1 MSVGRKIV
9 RGIEKGLTKGVL
21 AGKSF
26 WREVAEAL
34 DEAPKAID
42 RFGDAVTAVIEH
54 ADEGTAEEPS
64 RPSLSDPC
72 PVEGRNGKHS
82 VYSGGPGGKRDN
94 SQRGLVCQSC
104 GAFEPEPKVDAQ

>member
-9 RGIEKGLTKGVL
+9 KGIEKGLTKGVR

-34 DEAPKAID
+34 DEAPKAFD
-42 RFGDAVTAVIEH
+42 RFGDAVSEVIEH
-54 ADEGTAEEPS
+54 ADEGATEEPS

-72 PVEGRNGKHS
+72 TSNGGKHS
-82 VYSGGPGGKRDN
+82 VYSGGPGGKRDS
-94 SQRGLVCQSC
+94 SQAGLVCQSC
-104 GAFEPEPKVDAQ
+104 GAFEPEPKVDAK